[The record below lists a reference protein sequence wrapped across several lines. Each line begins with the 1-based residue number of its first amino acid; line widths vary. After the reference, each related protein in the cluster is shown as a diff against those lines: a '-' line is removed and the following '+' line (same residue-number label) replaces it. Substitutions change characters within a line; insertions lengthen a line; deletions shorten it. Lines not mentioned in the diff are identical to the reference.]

1 MHITSEMASTY
12 LDILPRT
19 MIWFL
24 TVQTTYPTYITLF
37 AHKTLETSEMEDNV
51 SLVDHLVL
59 ISLCVLFILG
69 ERIEC

>member
-1 MHITSEMASTY
+1 
-12 LDILPRT
+12 